1 MKRECRFILS
11 EDEITCIGDIRK
23 AKDAIRRTILNIDS
37 LNKKDIVE
45 VLRTSDERLAVA
57 LKKLEIN

>member
-11 EDEITCIGDIRK
+11 EDEITCIGDVRK
-23 AKDAIRRTILNIDS
+23 AKDAINRTILNIDS
-37 LNKKDIVE
+37 LNKEEIVE
-45 VLRTSDERLAVA
+45 ALKTTDERLAVA